1 MDGDILY
8 FLLYVFIKRK
18 KGKYMEPLA
27 SLSELINVQNKRQNN
42 WIFYV
47 DNWIFT
53 RGFLNHV

>member
-27 SLSELINVQNKRQNN
+27 GLSELINVQNKRQNN

>member
-27 SLSELINVQNKRQNN
+27 GLSELINIQNKRQNN